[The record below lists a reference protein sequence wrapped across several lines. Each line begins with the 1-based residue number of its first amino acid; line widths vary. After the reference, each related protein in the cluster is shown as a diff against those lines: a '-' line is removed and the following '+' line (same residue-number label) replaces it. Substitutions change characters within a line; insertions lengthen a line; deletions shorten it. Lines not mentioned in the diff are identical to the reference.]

1 MIRRLAFNNGVLVL
15 QYAVGALVPLLL
27 IPHIVRELGLAQFGA
42 LAIALAWANY
52 GALIV
57 QYGFHLSGPHQLN
70 NLRPGET
77 TTDVI
82 CRIGAAKGL
91 LFCLVILILAIAAGI
106 AATMGDSFTAA
117 QLWLLTA
124 IPFAA
129 ALHTGWHLQVL
140 GHFGTVAVLSISGAA
155 LSLLL
160 GLNGVSAE
168 AKSNQFLAAL
178 ALSLGPVWVGAGTLL
193 KSALLLPRGDDTIK
207 NCLGSLRPRPVLRE
221 GWPLFASQFVSA
233 LYTASGAIV
242 VGVLAGVEQ
251 AGAYGAIERV
261 SSALVGACLLIHTA
275 AYPTLVQLYKSN
287 RTSYIRLM
295 RFVLLGYLVLAATAA
310 LVAALAWVPLLQF
323 VLGAQGTQYAP
334 LLSAALVWILLGV
347 FGTALTGYL
356 AARGDGQL
364 ILPLTLKVLAVSFL
378 LGVPG
383 TLVWGAWAWMAALCA
398 AQIVVLA
405 AGWRAWSIETKT
417 LGAQRQTSNA
427 LL

>member
-1 MIRRLAFNNGVLVL
+1 MIRRLALNNIVLVF

-42 LAIALAWANY
+42 LAIALACANY

-57 QYGFHLSGPHQLN
+57 QYGFHLSGPYELTN
-70 NLRPGET
+70 VRPGET
-77 TTDVI
+77 ATDVI
-82 CRIGAAKGL
+82 CRIAAAKGV
-91 LFCLVILILAIAAGI
+91 LFGLVMLVLAIATGVT
-106 AATMGDSFTAA
+106 AAMGESFTAA
-117 QLWLLTA
+117 QVWLLSA

-140 GHFGTVAVLSISGAA
+140 GRFGSVAILSISGAG
-155 LSLLL
+155 LSLVL

-168 AKSNQFLAAL
+168 AESNQFLAAL

-193 KSALLLPRGDDTIK
+193 TSALLLPRGDNTIK
-207 NCLGSLRPRPVLRE
+207 SRLGSLKPWSVLGE

-261 SSALVGACLLIHTA
+261 SSGLVGVCLLIHAA
-275 AYPTLVQLYKSN
+275 AYPTLVQLYESS

-310 LVAALAWVPLLQF
+310 FVAALAWVPLLQF
-323 VLGAQGTQYAP
+323 VLGPQGTQYAP
-334 LLSAALVWILLGV
+334 LLSVALVWILLGI

-364 ILPLTLKVLAVSFL
+364 VLPLNLKVLAVSFL

-383 TLVWGAWAWMAALCA
+383 TVVWGAWAWMAALCV